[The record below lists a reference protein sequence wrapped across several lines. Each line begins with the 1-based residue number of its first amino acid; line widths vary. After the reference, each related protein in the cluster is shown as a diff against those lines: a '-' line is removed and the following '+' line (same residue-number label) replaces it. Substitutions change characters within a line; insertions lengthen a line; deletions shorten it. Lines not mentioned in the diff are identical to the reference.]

1 MPHLD
6 QASGQPP
13 KISILIKALNEEAH
27 IGACLDVAVAEAARL
42 GGEVILVD
50 SLSTDRTLDIAR
62 CHPIRIIQFAEAADR
77 GCSAAVQLGYQ
88 HAQGEFIYVL
98 DADMVLVPG
107 FIATALAAL
116 TANAELAG
124 VGGKLLDVG
133 EAMTVYDRRRSAAA
147 EALTHSVFVDELG
160 GGGLYRK
167 VAIETVGYLAHRGLP
182 AFEEAELGM
191 RLRSSGWRLL
201 RLPAPAVRH
210 HGHRETNYQMFAR
223 QWRNRRAHATGM
235 LLRSAWGAPW
245 WWRACRKQ
253 WFLFATLVLHSCAL
267 LVAAFQPLPGGVATN
282 VLVCEAGMWTGAMAV
297 LALRKR
303 SVGSAALSVVS
314 WHYFLFAAI
323 ASLGMR
329 MANPYHPIP
338 FRRLA

>member
-1 MPHLD
+1 MPGLD
-6 QASGQPP
+6 ASSGQRPTV
-13 KISILIKALNEEAH
+13 SILVKALNEEAH
-27 IGACLDVAVAEAARL
+27 ISACLDIAVAEAGSL

-62 CHPIRIIQFAEAADR
+62 RYPVRIIQFAKAADR

-88 HAQGEFIYVL
+88 HAKGMFIYVL
-98 DADMVLVPG
+98 DADMELEPG

-116 TANAELAG
+116 TADPTLAG

-133 EAMTVYDRRRSAAA
+133 DAMTAYDRRRNATAQ
-147 EALTHSVFVDELG
+147 ALTQAVFVDELG

-167 VAIETVGYLAHRGLP
+167 TAIESVGYLAHRGLP

-191 RLRSSGWRLL
+191 RLRSTGWRLL
-201 RLPAPAVRH
+201 RLPTPAVRH
-210 HGHRETNYQMFAR
+210 HGHRETNRQMFR
-223 QWRNRRAHATGM
+223 RLWHNRRAHATGM
-235 LLRSAWGAPW
+235 LLRSALGTPW

-253 WFLFATLVLHSCAL
+253 WFLFAALALHLFSL
-267 LVAAFQPLPGGVATN
+267 LVVGVLPLPGGIATN
-282 VLVCEAGMWTGAMAV
+282 LLICEVAAWTGVVGM

-303 SVGSAALSVVS
+303 SPGSALLSVVA
-314 WHYFLFAAI
+314 WHYYLFAAI
-323 ASLGMR
+323 ASLGM
-329 MANPYHPIP
+329 PLPDPSHPIP